1 MAVGRLGAYH
11 GARPQTRRVPGGG
24 AGRPG
29 RPAGCQ
35 FPTPLRLLIALQTF
49 RVRVIATSGPVTPSL
64 ADLSGKPPPGY
75 GKAAAFASGDNH
87 RPPGWFVERHDE
99 FSPPLLILG
108 THYDLEACGEWEARV
123 SARTRFAE
131 ELSRRELPLPPD
143 PVHAEVTGWD

>member
-11 GARPQTRRVPGGG
+11 GARPQ
-24 AGRPG
+24 
-29 RPAGCQ
+29 PAGCQ
-35 FPTPLRLLIALQTF
+35 EGVPVARVARRVTSSRTPLRLLIALQTF
-49 RVRVIATSGPVTPSL
+49 RVRVIATYGPVLPSL
-64 ADLSGKPPPGY
+64 ADLSGEPPPGY

-87 RPPGWFVERHDE
+87 RPAGWFVERHDE